1 MFREN
6 IPKVANLGIVELQT
20 SSLSFR
26 VAYVLENTRYVRIQ
40 AMATQKCR
48 ICLPQ
53 GSE

>member
-6 IPKVANLGIVELQT
+6 IPKVTVELQT
-20 SSLSFR
+20 SSLSFK

-40 AMATQKCR
+40 VLATQKCR
-48 ICLPQ
+48 IICLPQ